1 MCYVFFIF
9 LDGFWMAFGWLL
21 DGFWMAFGWL
31 LAGFWMAFGGLGLYI
46 NICGYIY

>member
-1 MCYVFFIF
+1 MYF
-9 LDGFWMAFGWLL
+9 LFFWMAFGWLL

-31 LAGFWMAFGGLGLYI
+31 LAGFWLAFGWLLAGLVLYI